1 MDTDVRVVQQVRDD
15 ISGKEVSVMT
25 MYAIP
30 SMLDTYAQEVKVVES
45 ATKYRKWDRDRD
57 KEKEERKKKTKN
69 QFQTILEKET
79 EKDLGQ
85 LGCFFEMRA

>member
-30 SMLDTYAQEVKVVES
+30 SMLDTYTQEVKVVES

-69 QFQTILEKET
+69 QFQSLLEKET
-79 EKDLGQ
+79 EKELGQ
-85 LGCFFEMRA
+85 VGCFFEMRA